1 MNLLIENIRAISY
14 ALVSPALSLMLIVIA
29 IIFYFKNRK
38 IAFMQKLMLGRS
50 IQSPL
55 EMTLLQILIGILG
68 GLIASLLLSILGVTF
83 ENSSLID
90 VILTVSVFSVLY
102 KNRFLKFPYIAAL
115 LGVIGVLVSK
125 NTEYFG
131 RGFSFSINLTSII
144 VLIGVFSIVEGILA
158 MIDGDKGYLPIFT
171 QKDGKLVGGFG
182 FKRFWA
188 LPLCLLVV
196 LGANSGNSIINEVK
210 DLPQWL
216 PFFNG
221 DKARVLM
228 SVAAL
233 GTLAAYGATSYEGTT
248 FTQSKRCKTITSGL
262 INIAYGIVVIILAY
276 LLKESLVFTIALII
290 LIPLLYELR
299 IRMEL
304 KLESLR
310 EPLYFSN
317 DDEIC
322 ILDVL
327 PNSIAYKKGLRSGD
341 KIVKIN
347 EEIPKNE
354 KEVFMAIKRNF
365 YGLDLEI
372 RKNNGNIEKHTITG
386 EDRGKQFGIVL
397 VPKGI
402 SFDKEI
408 DEFLEKLKK
417 ASKDEEV
424 KNK

>member
-1 MNLLIENIRAISY
+1 
-14 ALVSPALSLMLIVIA
+14 
-29 IIFYFKNRK
+29 
-38 IAFMQKLMLGRS
+38 
-50 IQSPL
+50 
-55 EMTLLQILIGILG
+55 
-68 GLIASLLLSILGVTF
+68 
-83 ENSSLID
+83 
-90 VILTVSVFSVLY
+90 
-102 KNRFLKFPYIAAL
+102 
-115 LGVIGVLVSK
+115 
-125 NTEYFG
+125 
-131 RGFSFSINLTSII
+131 
-144 VLIGVFSIVEGILA
+144 
-158 MIDGDKGYLPIFT
+158 
-171 QKDGKLVGGFG
+171 
-182 FKRFWA
+182 
-188 LPLCLLVV
+188 
-196 LGANSGNSIINEVK
+196 
-210 DLPQWL
+210 
-216 PFFNG
+216 
-221 DKARVLM
+221 M
-228 SVAAL
+228 SAAAL

-248 FTQSKRCKTITSGL
+248 FTQSKRSKTITSGL

-276 LLKESLVFTIALII
+276 LLKESLIFTISLII
-290 LIPLLYELR
+290 LIPLLYEFR
-299 IRMEL
+299 IRVEL

-365 YGLDLEI
+365 YGLNLEI
-372 RKNNGNIEKHTITG
+372 RKNNGNIEKHTIAG
-386 EDRGKQFGIVL
+386 KDRGKQFGIVL

>member
-1 MNLLIENIRAISY
+1 MNLLIENIRGISY
-14 ALVSPALSLMLIVIA
+14 ALVSPTLSLMLIVIA

-90 VILTVSVFSVLY
+90 VILTVSVFSVL
-102 KNRFLKFPYIAAL
+102 
-115 LGVIGVLVSK
+115 
-125 NTEYFG
+125 YFG

-221 DKARVLM
+221 DKARALM

-248 FTQSKRCKTITSGL
+248 FTQSKRCKTISSGS

-276 LLKESLVFTIALII
+276 LLKESFIFTIALII

>member
-14 ALVSPALSLMLIVIA
+14 ALVSPTLSLMLILIA

-90 VILTVSVFSVLY
+90 VILIISVFSIVY
-102 KNRFLKFPYIAAL
+102 KNRFIKIPYIAAF
-115 LGVIGVLVSK
+115 LGIIGVLVSS

-131 RGFSFSINLTSII
+131 KGFSFSINLTSII

-158 MIDGDKGYLPIFT
+158 VMDGDKGYLPIFA

-182 FKRFWA
+182 FRRFWA

-196 LGANSGNSIINEVK
+196 LGANSGNSIINEIK

-216 PFFNG
+216 PFFYE
-221 DKARVLM
+221 DKANVIM
-228 SVAAL
+228 GVAAL
-233 GTLAAYGATSYEGTT
+233 GTLAAYGVTSYEGST
-248 FTQSKRCKTITSGL
+248 FTQSKRGKTITSGL

-276 LLKESLVFTIALII
+276 LFKENYIFTIILII

-299 IRMEL
+299 IRIEL

-310 EPLYFSN
+310 KPIYFST

-347 EEIPKNE
+347 GEIPKDE
-354 KEVFMAIKRNF
+354 KEIFMAIKRNF
-365 YGLDLEI
+365 YGLDIEI
-372 RKNNGNIEKHTITG
+372 RKNNGNVEKHTITG

-417 ASKDEEV
+417 ASKDKE
-424 KNK
+424 

>member
-1 MNLLIENIRAISY
+1 
-14 ALVSPALSLMLIVIA
+14 
-29 IIFYFKNRK
+29 
-38 IAFMQKLMLGRS
+38 MQKLMLGRS

-144 VLIGVFSIVEGILA
+144 VLIGIFSIVEGILA
-158 MIDGDKGYLPIFT
+158 MIDGDNGYLPIFT

-216 PFFNG
+216 PFFYG
-221 DKARVLM
+221 DKARALM

-248 FTQSKRCKTITSGL
+248 FTQSKRSKMISSGL